1 MFHSHVPF
9 LGVCFPCC
17 ICIDFLG
24 QTDSVTGESVTI
36 CSVSFDRP
44 CARAMPHKVTEL
56 DGLAGTLLARHTVG
70 RLSLSRDEQ
79 VGLLRNAI
87 QCFLSYQLHRLQAD
101 GTWKQKLGVVLLAQC
116 SSRAGDSQHVGEEP
130 QKRRIPALGEH
141 ITKVRGRVVATK
153 GIMRM
158 RTCACVSVC
167 NSFWCLYIYTCSPLI
182 YFRYLYVCVFLSLQR
197 TFHYPLFLRFRPN
210 VRRRSIN
217 ATQCWAAAS
226 IMHGRL
232 FTFKYSK
239 HQVFIQINVS
249 FPWVLQ

>member
-9 LGVCFPCC
+9 LGACFPCC

-24 QTDSVTGESVTI
+24 QTDSVNGESVTI
-36 CSVSFDRP
+36 CSVSFDRS

-70 RLSLSRDEQ
+70 RLSLSRNEQ

-101 GTWKQKLGVVLLAQC
+101 GTWKQKLGVALLAQC

-130 QKRRIPALGEH
+130 RKRRIPALGEH

-197 TFHYPLFLRFRPN
+197 TTCLSWGFLTDGRWGGFLVGKVFSKFFHRVASGKVSIFVLPCFLTH
-210 VRRRSIN
+210 VAISGIL
-217 ATQCWAAAS
+217 S
-226 IMHGRL
+226 
-232 FTFKYSK
+232 
-239 HQVFIQINVS
+239 
-249 FPWVLQ
+249 